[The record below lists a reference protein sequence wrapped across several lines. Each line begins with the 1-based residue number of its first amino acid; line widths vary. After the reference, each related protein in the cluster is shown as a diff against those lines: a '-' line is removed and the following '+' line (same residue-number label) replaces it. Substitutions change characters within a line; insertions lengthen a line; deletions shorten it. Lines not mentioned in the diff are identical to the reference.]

1 MVIGLG
7 SLLLTALA
15 WLLSGL
21 KTLLVAVFSKYAIPL
36 FVALAAFLGFNYFAK
51 DRILDAV
58 QAYQEALQTGI
69 QVETGTLL
77 SALSQLQSIVQSHNL
92 LQFGFYLI
100 NVKVLALVITSTLS
114 VIFAAVTARMARSAS
129 SLALGRG

>member
-1 MVIGLG
+1 MVVIG

-21 KTLLVAVFSKYAIPL
+21 KTLLVAVFSKYAVPL

-51 DRILDAV
+51 DRILDSIEV
-58 QAYQEALQTGI
+58 YEQAINSGVV
-69 QVETGTLL
+69 VETGTLTSSL
-77 SALSQLQSIVQSHNL
+77 ISLQGIVQQSEH
-92 LQFGFYLI
+92 LQFGFYCL
-100 NVKVLALVITSTLS
+100 NVETLGVVLTATTGIV
-114 VIFAAVTARMARSAS
+114 FACVTAKIARSAT